1 MYFSLLLKN
10 KNIGFRS
17 VFLFFVTAD
26 RIQIVSFYF
35 VCVKIDKT

>member
-17 VFLFFVTAD
+17 VFLFLSQQTEYRLYPFILSV
-26 RIQIVSFYF
+26 
-35 VCVKIDKT
+35 